1 MQAKFPFGISWNTMA
16 WLSVIFGL
24 IWWVTGWVCID
35 WVLNYSVYHGM
46 TELWLIQVPFTS
58 TDVVTS
64 PWQAYFLSFIQIHV
78 ALVLL
83 IYGMKK
89 VLK

>member
-1 MQAKFPFGISWNTMA
+1 MQARLLRN
-16 WLSVIFGL
+16 LSNIAVWPAIILGL
-24 IWWVTGWVCID
+24 IWWVTGGVCID

-58 TDVVTS
+58 IDVVTS
-64 PWQAYFLSFIQIHV
+64 PWQAYFLSFVQIHV

-89 VLK
+89 ALK